1 MAVGRM
7 HHLIMD
13 CPEPAALASFYSE
26 LLGKPI
32 TYADD
37 DFVVVADNDR
47 TSGLAFQ
54 RAPDHR
60 PPTWPDP
67 SVPQQLHF
75 DVMVDD
81 VAAAADAVRKLGAT
95 PLPGDHVFADPAGH
109 PFCLIPR
116 PGWASPL
123 SLEE

>member
-1 MAVGRM
+1 MGIGRM
-7 HHLIMD
+7 HHVIMD
-13 CPEPAALASFYSE
+13 CPEPAVLAAFYSE

-32 TYADD
+32 TYADA
-37 DFVVVADNDR
+37 DFAVVADNDR

-54 RAPDHR
+54 RASDHR

-67 SVPQQLHF
+67 SVPQQIHV

-81 VAAAADAVRKLGAT
+81 LAAAEAAVRKLGAK
-95 PLPGDHVFADPAGH
+95 PLGGVHVYADPAGH

-116 PGWASPL
+116 PGWAPPL
-123 SLEE
+123 T